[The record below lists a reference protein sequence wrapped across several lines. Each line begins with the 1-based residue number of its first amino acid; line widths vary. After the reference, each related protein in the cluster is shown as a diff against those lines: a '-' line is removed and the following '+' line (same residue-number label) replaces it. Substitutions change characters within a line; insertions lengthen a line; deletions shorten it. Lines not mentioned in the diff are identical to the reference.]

1 MRGTVRTTT
10 FLREKMVRN
19 GASCA
24 VLTVSMR
31 EDSGARPF
39 GSDESEGVIVS
50 SAELRLNRIPVNSD
64 SASGHPVRAGKE
76 TDTAILRYN
85 RVAMLEAVLS
95 IRDRQIAN
103 TRRVA
108 FAAILFLAG
117 AIALA
122 AGIFGWI

>member
-1 MRGTVRTTT
+1 M
-10 FLREKMVRN
+10 
-19 GASCA
+19 
-24 VLTVSMR
+24 
-31 EDSGARPF
+31 
-39 GSDESEGVIVS
+39 S
-50 SAELRLNRIPVNSD
+50 SAELRFNRIPVGSD
-64 SASGHPVRAGKE
+64 SASGQAVRAGKE

-95 IRDRQIAN
+95 IRDRQNAA

-117 AIALA
+117 AITLA